1 MINLFLHIFFVS
13 YKKIIIRS
21 GTIIRRNIIMLN
33 DKNCK
38 ILYDFGTLKLF
49 LESKPIVS
57 GPLSLNSSIP
67 EERNEEDK
75 ISEEINI
82 EEFMQYFD
90 EI

>member
-1 MINLFLHIFFVS
+1 
-13 YKKIIIRS
+13 
-21 GTIIRRNIIMLN
+21 MLT

-38 ILYDFGTLKLF
+38 ILYDFENLKLF
-49 LESKPIVS
+49 LEYKPIIQGS
-57 GPLSLNSSIP
+57 LSLNASIP